1 MSLDTLTK
9 STRVEIP
16 IDEIGEHYRSL
27 RLISPS
33 AEIRM
38 LRSMKRYGQL
48 APVVINQEADDRHEL
63 LDGFKRLRAAR
74 NLGFQSLRAWVVAV
88 GGRAGKAALLQCNWT
103 GKTVSDLEE
112 ALVVQSLCRQDG
124 MSQVEVAALLDR
136 DKSWVSRRMAL
147 IERLSEQVQEAIRL
161 GLIGMSSGRELARL
175 PRGNQR
181 EALAAIQKHRLTYRE
196 ATGLVAALISRPRRE
211 HEAIL
216 RCEDILAQR
225 IPPLPRRGK
234 EAAILYRRLLAME
247 RGCLAIIDKAQ
258 SSIAEN
264 DLSMLAPVI
273 DRAVGAAESAIA
285 NLKQWAD
292 GPTAVF

>member
-1 MSLDTLTK
+1 MSFDPLGGSVT
-9 STRVEIP
+9 VEMP
-16 IDEIGEHYRSL
+16 VDKIGERHLSL

-38 LRSMKRYGQL
+38 FRSMKRYGQL
-48 APVVINQEADDRHEL
+48 APVVVNRGPDDHHEL

-74 NLGFQSLRAWVVAV
+74 KLGFESLRASVVAV
-88 GGRAGKAALLQCNWT
+88 GGHAGKAALLQLNWT

-136 DKSWVSRRMAL
+136 DKSWVSRRLAL
-147 IERLSEQVQEAIRL
+147 IERLSEQVQEAIGL

-175 PRGNQR
+175 PRGNQQA
-181 EALAAIQKHRLTYRE
+181 ALAAIERHRLTYRE
-196 ATGLVAALISRPRRE
+196 TTGLVAALISRPRWD

-216 RCEDILAQR
+216 RCEEILAQR
-225 IPPLPRRGK
+225 TPPPPRSRGK

-247 RGCLAIIDKAQ
+247 RGCLTVTDSALAGK
-258 SSIAEN
+258 
-264 DLSMLAPVI
+264 DLSMLAPI
-273 DRAVGAAESAIA
+273 IERAVSAAESAITS
-285 NLKQWAD
+285 LKQWVGRPA
-292 GPTAVF
+292 AVF